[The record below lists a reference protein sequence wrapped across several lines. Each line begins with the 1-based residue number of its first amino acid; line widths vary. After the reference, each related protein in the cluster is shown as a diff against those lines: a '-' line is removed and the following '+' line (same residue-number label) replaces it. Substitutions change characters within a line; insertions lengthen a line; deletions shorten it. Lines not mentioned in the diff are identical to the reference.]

1 VQEWA
6 VDSPG
11 EGQLELR
18 LEDLEVDAATQQLFD
33 AALSLPDDDRV
44 ELVEALIASFRPDDR
59 PPFDDSWRAVFER
72 RSAELQAGRATPVP
86 WAEVKRS
93 AREKAGD

>member
-6 VDSPG
+6 VDSPA

-18 LEDLEVDAATQQLFD
+18 LEDFEMDATIQRLFD

-44 ELVEALIASFRPDDR
+44 ELVEALIASFRPDDQ
-59 PPFDDSWRAVFER
+59 PPFDDSWRAVLQR
-72 RSAELQAGRATPVP
+72 RSAELRAGRATPVP

-93 AREKAGD
+93 ARENAGG